1 MRTRI
6 DGPIMNLCVARGLTE
21 DQAADLLGVVSR
33 IHLTDNLSVRQKTS
47 QLIKKHQMTNL
58 CSEIG
63 IMTLEGDSSQFHK
76 ARRRI
81 VAMEKALNRLRS
93 GDDHGI
99 RRKKWRKD
107 KDDAKSIMDT
117 LVHVLSRVPPKTEQD
132 IVADARSLLVRTG
145 ELEDYRY
152 AKSAPPTYD
161 GKAGLAVKTTN
172 FEIKLAQ
179 SETDQII
186 FHDTPCGQLRI
197 QLKNEIPE
205 TTRQKIM
212 GLCEAGAPA
221 ADVIDWDGL
230 RGPLS
235 ATLQT
240 ARQAPYWKGITC
252 IGERLEIIVD
262 TGWVEKDED
271 TGILRLHPPGR
282 TKPMAR
288 VA

>member
-6 DGPIMNLCVARGLTE
+6 DGPIVNLCVARGLTQ
-21 DQAADLLGVVSR
+21 DQAFGLLDVVSR
-33 IHLTDNLSVRQKTS
+33 IHLSENLSQRQKISHSMHTYA
-47 QLIKKHQMTNL
+47 MTNL

-63 IMTLEGDSSQFHK
+63 IMTLEGDSSQFHR

-93 GDDHGI
+93 DDDHGI

-117 LVHVLSRVPPKTEQD
+117 LVHVLSRDPPETEQD
-132 IVADARSLLVRTG
+132 IIADARSLLVRTG

-152 AKSAPPTYD
+152 AKGAPPTYD
-161 GKAGLAVKTTN
+161 GKAGLAVKTTS

-186 FHDTPCGQLRI
+186 FHDSPCGQLRI
-197 QLKNEIPE
+197 QLKNEMPE
-205 TTRQKIM
+205 TTLQKIM
-212 GLCEAGAPA
+212 ALCEAGAPA
-221 ADVIDWDGL
+221 AEIIDWDGL

-235 ATLQT
+235 ATLQK

-262 TGWVEKDED
+262 TGLVEKDED
-271 TGILRLHPPGR
+271 TGILHLHPPGR